1 MFTHGACGALNLKN
15 DNAKDTGE
23 ARTCICLF
31 RGTNQDPAITKI
43 ADKLGS

>member
-31 RGTNQDPAITKI
+31 RGTNQDPAIAKI
-43 ADKLGS
+43 VDKLGS